1 VLPTAAVWLDTWPRE
16 CRRRGVLERRLER
29 ELIGVVEASS
39 QMKRLC
45 TVATPS
51 LSAEIVALTD
61 GGVFVEGQT

>member
-1 VLPTAAVWLDTWPRE
+1 
-16 CRRRGVLERRLER
+16 
-29 ELIGVVEASS
+29 
-39 QMKRLC
+39 MKRLC